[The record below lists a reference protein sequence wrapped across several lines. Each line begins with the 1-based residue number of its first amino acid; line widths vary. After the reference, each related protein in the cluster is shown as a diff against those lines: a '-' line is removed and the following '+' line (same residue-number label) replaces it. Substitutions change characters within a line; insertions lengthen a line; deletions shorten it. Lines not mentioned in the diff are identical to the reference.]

1 MYSLVRT
8 YIRRASMSLQ
18 LLGTNMNNSVCEK
31 MSSLSLDARMYLLS
45 RTVLVYIV
53 SILKLEN
60 FSHFFFDNFAMTT

>member
-31 MSSLSLDARMYLLS
+31 MSSFSLDARMYLLS